1 MANLMDRRIER
12 MRACRRVDGGL
23 MKAGGR
29 GERCGLMAMGGCMDA
44 PVRTNAERRP
54 RRGYD
59 PAIGQTLN
67 KVLI

>member
-1 MANLMDRRIER
+1 MDRRIEQ
-12 MRACRRVDGGL
+12 MRACRRADGGL
-23 MKAGGR
+23 MKAGSR
-29 GERCGLMAMGGCMDA
+29 GKRCGLMAMGGWMDA
-44 PVRTNAERRP
+44 PGRTNAGRRP